1 MEFQIGYGGWKMIRL
16 LKKTSNGTLFWQAWK
31 VNKQIYVLSGKLGEQ
46 GKEEEMPVGFFQSSK
61 KVMNNLASEKIN
73 QGYEYVD
80 PESLIKIAVQ
90 YRYEHEDQF
99 EAAEEKSLFVE
110 DLLDDILHETG
121 NGELYGSEIGDG
133 AGITF
138 CLVVDL
144 ELALKSFI
152 KVLTDNQVIDG
163 AEIAYLNKKETYT
176 GIYPEGIVF
185 ELV

>member
-1 MEFQIGYGGWKMIRL
+1 MIRL
-16 LKKTSNGTLFWQAWK
+16 LKKTSSDTLFWQAWNVK
-31 VNKQIYVLSGKLGEQ
+31 KQINLLSGILGER
-46 GKEEEMPVGFFQSSK
+46 GKQEELPLGFFQSSK
-61 KVMNNLASEKIN
+61 KVMNNLATEKVN

-80 PESLIKIAVQ
+80 PNSLIKIAVQ
-90 YRYEHEDQF
+90 YRYEQEEQF

-138 CLVVDL
+138 CLVLDL
-144 ELALKSFI
+144 ELALESI
-152 KVLTDNQVIDG
+152 LKVLTDNQVIDG
-163 AEIAYLNKKETYT
+163 AEIAYLNEEESYV

>member
-1 MEFQIGYGGWKMIRL
+1 M
-16 LKKTSNGTLFWQAWK
+16 KKSSSNTLFWQAWK
-31 VNKQIYVLSGKLGEQ
+31 VNKQIHILSGILGEQ
-46 GKEEEMPVGFFQSSK
+46 GTQEELPLGFFQSSK
-61 KVMNNLASEKIN
+61 KVMKTLATEKVQ

-80 PESLIKIAVQ
+80 PGSLIKIAVQ

-110 DLLDDILHETG
+110 DLLDEVLHNTG

-144 ELALKSFI
+144 ELALKSVL
-152 KVLTDNQVIDG
+152 KVLTEQQVLEG
-163 AEIAYLNKKETYT
+163 AEIAYLNEEESYI

>member
-1 MEFQIGYGGWKMIRL
+1 MIRL
-16 LKKTSNGTLFWQAWK
+16 LKKMNGDTQFWQAWK
-31 VNKQIYVLSGKLGEQ
+31 MNKQIHILSGTLGEQ
-46 GKEEEMPVGFFQSSK
+46 GQEEELPLGFFQSSK
-61 KVMNNLASEKIN
+61 RVMEKLAAEKVN

-80 PESLIKIAVQ
+80 PGSLIKIAVQ
-90 YRYEHEDQF
+90 YRYELEEQF
-99 EAAEEKSLFVE
+99 EEAEERSLFVE

-144 ELALKSFI
+144 GLALRSI
-152 KVLTDNQVIDG
+152 LTVLTEHQVIDG
-163 AEIAYLNKKETYT
+163 AEIAYLNDEETYI

>member
-1 MEFQIGYGGWKMIRL
+1 MIRL
-16 LKKTSNGTLFWQAWK
+16 LKKTSSNTHFWQVWK
-31 VNKQIYVLSGKLGEQ
+31 MEKQIHILSGRLGEQ
-46 GKEEEMPVGFFQSSK
+46 GKAEVLSLGFFQSAK
-61 KVMNNLASEKIN
+61 KVMNNLATEKAN
-73 QGYEYVD
+73 QGYEYLY

-90 YRYEHEDQF
+90 YRYEHEEQF
-99 EAAEEKSLFVE
+99 EAAEERSLFVE
-110 DLLDDILHETG
+110 DLLDDVLHETG

-144 ELALKSFI
+144 DLALKSI
-152 KVLTDNQVIDG
+152 LKVLTEHQVIDG
-163 AEIAYLNKKETYT
+163 AEIAYLNEEESYI